1 MENIVFLLRLQY
13 PDDKSLPVR
22 SSMVPSKQQV
32 RNYFTTIPL
41 GRLVPSS
48 LSSSR
53 AKFLKQN
60 EVVTDVMYGSMFVK
74 VIFLQD
80 RLFYMI
86 ETNSDPDIV
95 IRPENQQQASACYPN
110 AASWTLPDVKEAT
123 GLKILSVHKA
133 DFRRKSTEWFHL
145 KYGGIEQIRGF
156 NKDQSEV
163 WAGKVLND
171 ILKLMKKDKENK
183 EKTENLNTYV
193 DNFLKWMKL
202 VYDGDRRRRIHS
214 VYNYVKEE
222 KDLFLKMLDYAID
235 TEKETYRENTIL
247 LILQFIVFCASA
259 RYLIDLLTASR
270 EGDRFLISAG
280 FLDILNMESILL
292 KMGGKTIFQSGVD
305 FSGCTNIS
313 LLVDSH
319 FFKFSS
325 PIVDN
330 LQRRR
335 RQYVDSSP
343 PAF

>member
-22 SSMVPSKQQV
+22 SSMIPSKQQV
-32 RNYFTTIPL
+32 RNFFTTIPS
-41 GRLVPSS
+41 GRLIPSS

-53 AKFLKQN
+53 AKWLKQN
-60 EVVTDVMYGSMFVK
+60 EVVTDVMYGSMVVK

-80 RLFYMI
+80 RLFYMV

-95 IRPENQQQASACYPN
+95 NRPDNQQQASACYPN
-110 AASWTLPDVKEAT
+110 AASWTLPDVQEAT
-123 GLKILSVHKA
+123 GLKIVSVHKS
-133 DFRRKSTEWFHL
+133 DFRRKPTEWFHL
-145 KYGGIEQIRGF
+145 KGGIEQLRVF
-156 NKDQSEV
+156 NKDQFDA
-163 WAGKVLND
+163 WAGKVLYD
-171 ILKLMKKDKENK
+171 ILKLMKKDKSEK
-183 EKTENLNTYV
+183 GKTEHWNTYV
-193 DNFLKWMKL
+193 ENFLKWMKL

-235 TEKETYRENTIL
+235 TEKDTYRENTIL

-259 RYLIDLLTASR
+259 RFLIDLLTSSR

-280 FLDILNMESILL
+280 FLDMLNMESILL
-292 KMGGKTIFQSGVD
+292 KMGGKTVFQSAVD

-319 FFKFSS
+319 FLKFSS

-335 RQYVDSSP
+335 RHYVDSSP